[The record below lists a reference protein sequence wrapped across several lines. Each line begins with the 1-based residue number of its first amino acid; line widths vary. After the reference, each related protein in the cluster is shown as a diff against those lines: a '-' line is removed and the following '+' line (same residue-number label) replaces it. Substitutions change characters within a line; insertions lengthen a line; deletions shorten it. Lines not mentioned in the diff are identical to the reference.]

1 MEKLSAAKIL
11 GATKP
16 FVAVRALAYLVL
28 VLVMLVVGVIGLFLC
43 YQFAKAGSGA
53 AVFITAVIFF
63 GGLFGLIRFAQRYI
77 LYMIKAAHVAA
88 ITEFIKT
95 GQVPV
100 TENGYK
106 GVVAYG
112 TEKIKNHF
120 GAANVAFVADALIT
134 GATRQIMRWLNRAE
148 KLLSWIPGADK
159 AMAFINFVISTALNY
174 IDEAVLSYIFYH
186 SEEGNAFKKAC
197 DALSYYAQSWKGM
210 LKGALKVGAFVW
222 ILRAVIYL
230 ILVAVFNAVGGA
242 IAGAE
247 VSGAGFFAIVCGI
260 LLAFIILYG
269 IEAIIVEPYA
279 TCIMINDY
287 YKAIEGQ
294 PLKRDLHGTLC
305 KVSGKFRELFNKS
318 GQSQPAQPS
327 EIPPIV

>member
-11 GATKP
+11 KATKS
-16 FVAVRALAYLVL
+16 FVAVRALAYIVVTLI
-28 VLVMLVVGVIGLFLC
+28 MLAVGAIGIFLC
-43 YQFAKAGSGA
+43 YQLRENGQ
-53 AVFITAVIFF
+53 AVFIVAVIFF
-63 GGLFGLIRFAQRYI
+63 GGMFGVIRFAQRYF

-100 TENGYK
+100 TEKGYK

-112 TEKIKNHF
+112 TEKVKGHF
-120 GAANVAFVADALIT
+120 GAVNIAFVADALIS
-134 GATRQIMRWLNRAE
+134 GATRQIMKWLNKVQ

-159 AMAFINFVISTALNY
+159 VMAFINFVISTALNY

-222 ILRAVIYL
+222 ILRVLVYLVFYGIFSVI
-230 ILVAVFNAVGGA
+230 GGA
-242 IAGAE
+242 
-247 VSGAGFFAIVCGI
+247 VLSSGVGIVCGI
-260 LLAFIILYG
+260 LLAFVILYG

-287 YKAIEGQ
+287 YKAIANQ

-305 KVSGKFRELFNKS
+305 KVSKKFRELFNKS
-318 GQSQPAQPS
+318 GQPAPNEPT
-327 EIPPIV
+327 EIPTVL